1 MAMAELFE
9 KKLNLDNVCLKI
21 APEILELKS
30 SGKNLITFL
39 NNQLVRNLSDFSCF
53 KTISLV
59 DLYNTLPQKR
69 DKDFFNNFPAS
80 ELINRNSGEVFVF
93 SKTQKTKNITIY
105 QLYSDKLNSDLN
117 KTVSPENIFCILSGD
132 QINITERLLFD
143 SPKKFKS
150 SNLWLIMQSA
160 NLTKHRILKPSFF
173 KQTALAS
180 SESFLQDDY
189 SKCNVLS
196 FYLSDDSKESSG
208 SLKSDVRVDLMGKNC
223 SSEIG
228 AISFLKGRTYVKND
242 ITTKHYS
249 SNCNSC
255 EIFKGIYD
263 HESEGEFNSLVIVDR
278 GGVNANTVQKNNN
291 ILLSS
296 QASISSNPQLEIF
309 TDDVKCAHGSTTGQ
323 LDDDAVFYLRSRG
336 LSLSQANGLLLRGF
350 LSELVELSEGFEIHE
365 ELVENL
371 NKLIKV

>member
-1 MAMAELFE
+1 MAELFE
-9 KKLNLDNVCLKI
+9 KKLDTLCLKI
-21 APEILELKS
+21 APEILEIKS

-39 NNQLVRNLSDFSCF
+39 NNQLVSNLSDLSCF

-59 DLYNTLPQKR
+59 ELYNTLPQKR

-80 ELINRNSGEVFVF
+80 ELIGRDSGEVFVF
-93 SKTQKTKNITIY
+93 LKTQKTKNITIY

-117 KTVSPENIFCILSGD
+117 KTVSPENIFCVLSGD

-150 SNLWLIMQSA
+150 SNFWLIMQNA
-160 NLTKHRILKPSFF
+160 NLTKHRVLKPSFF
-173 KQTALAS
+173 KKTTLVS

-189 SKCNVLS
+189 SQCNVLS
-196 FYLSDDSKESSG
+196 FYLSDDSKDSNG
-208 SLKSDVRVDLMGKNC
+208 SLKSTVRFDLMGKNC
-223 SSEIG
+223 SSEMG
-228 AISFLKGRTYVKND
+228 AVSFLKGRASVKND

-255 EIFKGIYD
+255 EIFKGVYD

-296 QASISSNPQLEIF
+296 QASINSNPQLEIF

-323 LDDDAVFYLRSRG
+323 LDADAVFYLRSRG

-350 LSELVELSEGFEIHE
+350 LGEVVELLEGFEIHE
-365 ELVENL
+365 ELMENL
-371 NKLIKV
+371 KQLIKV